1 MVIDLPEKDIQDYV
15 VKMLYWLHLPDDGT
29 LVDNLQRLI
38 RAAPHRNLPVR
49 ISDIDILTS
58 PFFNSMDPETKQR
71 MMKALTGEVPRPRLP
86 YDADNVE
93 AKALHAASLILRKK
107 QPKNKREA
115 KALIKE
121 KEIIRLHQAEG
132 LKPAQIAKIMKV
144 SAEEVYKATKGYN
157 ARVKQRFETNL
168 ENESRVSNRV
178 PLKMDSV
185 REKVAEYLQESGI
198 YKMKRADLQEH
209 LQGRLA
215 DSRVP
220 TLNELSTTLKED
232 FKIRYIKENPAN
244 VRYRDP
250 EIDDRR
256 AWASRILSHML
267 SEDFLVISVDETHI
281 RSDKN
286 NHYAWQFVANE
297 RPFMKVLKQGFENE
311 IIEEVEEDKESE
323 VGDISSEVSELSA
336 KTFKLGERIAGM
348 PKRPRGRPKK
358 EGPALPPQPKRPRG
372 RPRSARSQSQ

>member
-1 MVIDLPEKDIQDYV
+1 
-15 VKMLYWLHLPDDGT
+15 
-29 LVDNLQRLI
+29 
-38 RAAPHRNLPVR
+38 
-49 ISDIDILTS
+49 
-58 PFFNSMDPETKQR
+58 
-71 MMKALTGEVPRPRLP
+71 
-86 YDADNVE
+86 
-93 AKALHAASLILRKK
+93 
-107 QPKNKREA
+107 
-115 KALIKE
+115 
-121 KEIIRLHQAEG
+121 
-132 LKPAQIAKIMKV
+132 
-144 SAEEVYKATKGYN
+144 
-157 ARVKQRFETNL
+157 
-168 ENESRVSNRV
+168 
-178 PLKMDSV
+178 
-185 REKVAEYLQESGI
+185 
-198 YKMKRADLQEH
+198 MKRADLQEH

-311 IIEEVEEDKESE
+311 IIQDVEEDKESE

-336 KTFKLGERIAGM
+336 RTFKLGEKRADM

-358 EGPALPPQPKRPRG
+358 EGPALPPRPKRPVG
-372 RPRSARSQSQ
+372 RPRSARSQSQQSLPQHQQDQGSVSEVYNRTQAKYRTPGRNQLLQSISYHKMAKRQTK